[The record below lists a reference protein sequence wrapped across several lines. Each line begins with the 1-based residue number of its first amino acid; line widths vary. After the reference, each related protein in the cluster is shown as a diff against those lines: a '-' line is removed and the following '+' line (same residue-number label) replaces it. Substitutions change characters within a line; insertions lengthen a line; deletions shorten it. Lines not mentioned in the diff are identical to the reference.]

1 MPVRF
6 VPAARRVP
14 ALRPST
20 GHCLDDDEAQ
30 RDQRHE
36 DESDPKVYGCGMAGQ
51 RQVAAHRAVDLVPP
65 KDSHA
70 RGENCEQR
78 QDDSEHVARAG
89 DRQLRDKLD
98 YGDSR
103 GQQTK
108 RGALPGQKRSFVRQG
123 EAVVRLDL
131 GHTVVVA
138 HQLNLSK
145 LRPSKPGNE
154 HRGEDNK
161 IERPTDWPPV
171 LECRF
176 FDAVAVFGGNP
187 RHARVGLHGKDFRTG
202 LYQLRRRDARSG
214 FDVECAQ
221 MTTVNQPKVRERG

>member
-1 MPVRF
+1 
-6 VPAARRVP
+6 
-14 ALRPST
+14 
-20 GHCLDDDEAQ
+20 
-30 RDQRHE
+30 
-36 DESDPKVYGCGMAGQ
+36 MAGQ
-51 RQVAAHRAVDLVPP
+51 RQVAAQRAVDLVPP

-138 HQLNLSK
+138 HQLNLTK
-145 LRPSKPGNE
+145 LRPLKPGNE
-154 HRGEDNK
+154 HGARTTRSNDLLAGRLFSNVVSSMRLPFSAATLAMRESGSTARTSAPASIN
-161 IERPTDWPPV
+161 
-171 LECRF
+171 CA
-176 FDAVAVFGGNP
+176 DAMPAP
-187 RHARVGLHGKDFRTG
+187 ASTSSARR
-202 LYQLRRRDARSG
+202 
-214 FDVECAQ
+214 
-221 MTTVNQPKVRERG
+221 